1 MKLLLLHISDVHDS
15 WDEATDQKESVAT
28 SPEAV
33 AVDTLA
39 VDGAAIVKDCDVD
52 VNPGGKFFLVRLSSS
67 HVPISLLIGKS
78 QE

>member
-1 MKLLLLHISDVHDS
+1 LHISDVHDN
-15 WDEATDQKESVAT
+15 WDEATNLEESVAT

-39 VDGAAIVKDCDVD
+39 DDGAAIVEDCDVD

-67 HVPISLLIGKS
+67 YVPISLLIGKS

>member
-1 MKLLLLHISDVHDS
+1 MHISDVHDS
-15 WDEATDQKESVAT
+15 WDEATDHEKSVAT

-39 VDGAAIVKDCDVD
+39 VDGAAIVKDCDVV

-67 HVPISLLIGKS
+67 HVPCKY
-78 QE
+78 